1 MEEKNKNLVEFVEK
15 QITVEELLL
24 TAKSII
30 AAYSGITGAKKS
42 LEIMKETTDPLEVL
56 EDKYRKQIESLQKQ
70 EISNEE
76 KNEIFKKI
84 LAEVVDVKLAK
95 VTTGEIEY
103 AEKLGLIKPHFNFYK
118 TIKDILI

>member
-1 MEEKNKNLVEFVEK
+1 MKEKKLVEFVEK

-24 TAKSII
+24 TVKVIV
-30 AAYSGITGAKKS
+30 AAYSGVSGAKRS
-42 LEIMKETTDPLEVL
+42 LEIMKETTEPLAML

-70 EISNEE
+70 EISDEE
-76 KNEIFKKI
+76 KREILKKI
-84 LAEVVDVKLAK
+84 LVEQVDVKLAK